1 MLKLGSQRST
11 SVQWKHKSEA
21 MFRASHKH
29 ANVTEAIFEKLRQAQ
44 YLKTKQRAT
53 GMRENGRK

>member
-1 MLKLGSQRST
+1 
-11 SVQWKHKSEA
+11 
-21 MFRASHKH
+21 MFRASHKS

-53 GMRENGRK
+53 GMRKNGRK